1 MIVVMIGGSETRR
14 ISAFTLQGPGVF
26 ERARF
31 YNLDKVFLRVLTPL

>member
-31 YNLDKVFLRVLTPL
+31 YNWDKVFLRVLTPL